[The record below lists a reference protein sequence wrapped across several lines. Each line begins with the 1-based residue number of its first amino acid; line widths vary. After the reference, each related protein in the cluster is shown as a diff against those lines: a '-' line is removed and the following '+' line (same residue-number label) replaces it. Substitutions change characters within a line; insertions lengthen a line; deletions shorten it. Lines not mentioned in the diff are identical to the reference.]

1 MIRPILVVLSLAVI
15 ASPSPVHGGFTVEAW
30 NLKTSAS
37 ERVNGHSINDSETI
51 TSISNPLLT
60 AIYAQVND
68 NSFSETEFNYAWFP
82 SLATGHFNATIT
94 HAIRAP
100 EARAV
105 TDNQIFI
112 LPSEDLHLSISASL
126 MYAHT
131 PGDLGSVNFFTSIR
145 DEATQ
150 QSVLSEHR
158 RGGNLYFEP
167 ASGTLTINEEII
179 LIAGTT
185 YRLRNG
191 IDSSNT
197 ADLLPTGIIDVS
209 ADISFTIT
217 PVPEPA
223 SLAMAALAAPWI
235 LRRRR
240 SGFLLRT

>member
-1 MIRPILVVLSLAVI
+1 MVCLSAI
-15 ASPSPVHGGFTVEAW
+15 ALPSPAWAAFTVESW
-30 NLKTSAS
+30 NLRTSIAEHIGTPFNS
-37 ERVNGHSINDSETI
+37 DSETI
-51 TSISNPLLT
+51 TAISNPLLT